1 MMMHERTSSQEDNE
15 GLSVNT
21 GYTPACRAILGIPP
35 VTATGSATQS
45 DAQMQPP
52 GAMDDAYAAACQ
64 PQAAN
69 GKPAFLDV
77 KSDAHATLDAFIQD
91 VISRAAKNDAK
102 QIPMDAGEQVA

>member
-1 MMMHERTSSQEDNE
+1 MMMHQRTSSQEDNE

-45 DAQMQPP
+45 DAQMQAP
-52 GAMDDAYAAACQ
+52 GTMNDAYAAACQ
-64 PQAAN
+64 PQAAY

-77 KSDAHATLDAFIQD
+77 KSDDHTTLDDFIQG
-91 VISRAAKNDAK
+91 VLSRAAE
-102 QIPMDAGEQVA
+102 QDAGEQVA